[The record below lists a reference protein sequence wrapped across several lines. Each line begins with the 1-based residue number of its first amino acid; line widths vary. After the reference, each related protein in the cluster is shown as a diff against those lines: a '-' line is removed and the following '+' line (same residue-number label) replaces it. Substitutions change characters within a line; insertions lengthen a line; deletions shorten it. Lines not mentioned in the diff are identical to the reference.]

1 MKRNFLRHICFA
13 LIAILLVTFTAT
25 AAVLQPEDEGAHR
38 VKVKVYIKEG
48 ENKKT
53 KAAKT
58 VLYCVCSSYKRA
70 EYLKKKLDAAQT
82 QYFSGDDRAIEKVLK
97 EEEIVLKKSR
107 GNGEFEEALIA
118 GRGVVVFHQDIGAV
132 AVEVKEGQ
140 TLIPAVLVSKDQMID
155 ETVVLGSYGDNGPEL
170 KPVPGIDTGDQV
182 TFTVDIKL
190 PAGLVTDK
198 SRIICQPMAVD
209 CQTEDTLAYLK
220 PIILESADYHKKQDK
235 RMGFDYHQNDSVA
248 RGYDPSYVLK
258 SDKMVKYKAQVT
270 YKKPDKE
277 KIYRGSYR
285 VVLEDYH
292 HIIWDSGEQTTGSC
306 LAFKPLKFL
315 DLSVAAA
322 DMELTD
328 DFMEPAEENTVPM
341 SRDLPLRFEQGKDIL
356 TNDSLNTVIQN
367 NIVAELK
374 SYGDQLW
381 SVSVQGSSS
390 PEGSVERNTL
400 LANKR
405 ADYARRFLNSKI
417 KSGVPIAT
425 LEPRLYTWED
435 FLFEV
440 QKLANQEM
448 YDQVKAI
455 VDANPNNVGYKM
467 LKDLP
472 YWSTYLEP
480 IFERERVMVC
490 KYKYL
495 KKHIMTADEVV
506 ETYFAEKPDYV
517 SGKKTLSNGDYFNLF
532 ANVTDTLELDT
543 ITMLAYKHITS
554 QSDYTSF
561 RLAPYVANR
570 MALIASRNGMP
581 DVNILKPFIDM
592 RKPVNTWDKSDAM
605 NPVMLNREQIVLNQ
619 AVMYFQEA
627 KLDSAMLF
635 IEMLEKKNAQVE
647 ATKRMRKLV
656 VFQQGY
662 AAYLQGLI
670 KDPKLVADIK
680 AAERYVL
687 NSGDFNRAIIWTE
700 LHAQL
705 GKSRE
710 ECERLLDRMPDDNPK
725 KWYLKGIIWADE
737 AGKEPDVEG
746 YAPINSNGFHKL
758 SDEEEFALMRTD
770 PLKFEEYNKKL
781 DEYNAKLENDEDQV
795 DTSKVPFFLAYFQ
808 HSFDMEKKF
817 IRYYRNEGNVNDKIR
832 KEYKYSRKDIPAYRQ
847 KFEMIKAYH
856 DQQIAEE
863 TGTGLNEESTQEQSS
878 PNNTESTAP
887 SEDNK

>member
-38 VKVKVYIKEG
+38 VKVKVY
-48 ENKKT
+48 T
-53 KAAKT
+53 KQGDKQKSAKT

-107 GNGEFEEALIA
+107 GNGEFEEALVA
-118 GRGVVVFHQDIGAV
+118 GRGVVVFHQDYGAV

-140 TLIPAVLVSKDQMID
+140 TLIPAVLVSKDQILD
-155 ETVVLGSYGDNGPEL
+155 DTVVFGSYGDNGPEL

-235 RMGFDYHQNDSVA
+235 RMGFDYMQNDSVA
-248 RGYDPSYVLK
+248 CGYDSSYVLK
-258 SDKMVKYKAQVT
+258 SDKMVKYIAQVT

-292 HIIWDSGEQTTGSC
+292 HIIWDSGEQITGSC

-480 IFERERVMVC
+480 IFERGFC
-490 KYKYL
+490 
-495 KKHIMTADEVV
+495 
-506 ETYFAEKPDYV
+506 
-517 SGKKTLSNGDYFNLF
+517 
-532 ANVTDTLELDT
+532 
-543 ITMLAYKHITS
+543 
-554 QSDYTSF
+554 
-561 RLAPYVANR
+561 
-570 MALIASRNGMP
+570 
-581 DVNILKPFIDM
+581 
-592 RKPVNTWDKSDAM
+592 
-605 NPVMLNREQIVLNQ
+605 
-619 AVMYFQEA
+619 
-627 KLDSAMLF
+627 
-635 IEMLEKKNAQVE
+635 
-647 ATKRMRKLV
+647 
-656 VFQQGY
+656 
-662 AAYLQGLI
+662 
-670 KDPKLVADIK
+670 
-680 AAERYVL
+680 
-687 NSGDFNRAIIWTE
+687 
-700 LHAQL
+700 
-705 GKSRE
+705 
-710 ECERLLDRMPDDNPK
+710 
-725 KWYLKGIIWADE
+725 GI
-737 AGKEPDVEG
+737 
-746 YAPINSNGFHKL
+746 
-758 SDEEEFALMRTD
+758 
-770 PLKFEEYNKKL
+770 
-781 DEYNAKLENDEDQV
+781 
-795 DTSKVPFFLAYFQ
+795 
-808 HSFDMEKKF
+808 
-817 IRYYRNEGNVNDKIR
+817 
-832 KEYKYSRKDIPAYRQ
+832 
-847 KFEMIKAYH
+847 
-856 DQQIAEE
+856 
-863 TGTGLNEESTQEQSS
+863 
-878 PNNTESTAP
+878 
-887 SEDNK
+887 

>member
-38 VKVKVYIKEG
+38 VKVKVYIKQG
-48 ENKKT
+48 NKQKS
-53 KAAKT
+53 AKT

-70 EYLKKKLDAAQT
+70 EYLKKRLDAAQT

-118 GRGVVVFHQDIGAV
+118 GRGVVVFHQDYGAV

-140 TLIPAVLVSKDQMID
+140 TLIPAVLVSKDQILD
-155 ETVVLGSYGDNGPEL
+155 DTVVFGSYGDNGPSVTTTSPIDL
-170 KPVPGIDTGDQV
+170 GDTVNFPVGFEI
-182 TFTVDIKL
+182 

-235 RMGFDYHQNDSVA
+235 RMGFDYQQNDSVA

-258 SDKMVKYKAQVT
+258 SNKKVKYNTLVP
-270 YKKPDKE
+270 YKKPNKDKN
-277 KIYRGSYR
+277 YRGCFR

-292 HIIWDSGEQTTGSC
+292 HVIWDSGDLPTGSC

-417 KSGVPIAT
+417 KNGVPIAT

-435 FLFEV
+435 FLVEV

-495 KKHIMTADEVV
+495 RKHIMTADEVV

-532 ANVTDTLELDT
+532 ANVTDPLELDT

-605 NPVMLNREQIVLNQ
+605 NPVMLNREQIILNQ
-619 AVMYFQEA
+619 AVMYLQEE
-627 KLDSAMLF
+627 KLDSALLF
-635 IEMLEKKNAQVE
+635 VGMLEKKNVQEE
-647 ATKRMRKLV
+647 ATKRMRKLI
-656 VFQQGY
+656 VFQKGY
-662 AAYLQGLI
+662 SAYLEGQI
-670 KDPKLVADIK
+670 TNQKQIDDIK
-680 AAERYVL
+680 EAERYIL

-710 ECERLLDRMPDDNPK
+710 ECERLIDRMPDDNPK
-725 KWYLKGIIWADE
+725 KWYLKGIIWAGE
-737 AGKEPDVEG
+737 VGKEPDVEG
-746 YAPINSNGFHKL
+746 YAAISSDGFRKL
-758 SDEEEFALMRTD
+758 SDEEEFELMRTD
-770 PLKFEEYNKKL
+770 PVKFEEYNKKL
-781 DEYNAKLENDEDQV
+781 DEYNAKLENDADQI

-817 IRYYRNEGNVNDKIR
+817 IRYYRNEANVNEKIR

-863 TGTGLNEESTQEQSS
+863 TGTGLNEETTQEQNSS
-878 PNNTESTAP
+878 DNSEAAAP

>member
-38 VKVKVYIKEG
+38 VKVKVY
-48 ENKKT
+48 T
-53 KAAKT
+53 KQGDKQKSAKT

-70 EYLKKKLDAAQT
+70 EYLKKRLDAAQT

-107 GNGEFEEALIA
+107 GNGEFEEALVA
-118 GRGVVVFHQDIGAV
+118 GRGVVVFHQDYGAV

-140 TLIPAVLVSKDQMID
+140 TLIPAVLVSKDQILD
-155 ETVVLGSYGDNGPEL
+155 DTVVFGSYGDNGPSVTTESPIDL
-170 KPVPGIDTGDQV
+170 GDTVNFPVGFEI
-182 TFTVDIKL
+182 

-220 PIILESADYHKKQDK
+220 PIILESANYHKKQDK
-235 RMGFDYHQNDSVA
+235 RMGFDYQQNDSVA

-258 SDKMVKYKAQVT
+258 SNKKVKYKTRVP
-270 YKKPDKE
+270 YKKPNKDKN
-277 KIYRGSYR
+277 YRGCFR

-292 HIIWDSGEQTTGSC
+292 HVIWDSGDLPTGSC

-417 KSGVPIAT
+417 KNGVPIAT

-435 FLFEV
+435 FLVEV

-455 VDANPNNVGYKM
+455 VDANPNNAGYKM

-472 YWSTYLEP
+472 YWSTHLEP

-495 KKHIMTADEVV
+495 RKHIMTADEVV

-532 ANVTDTLELDT
+532 ANVTDPLELDT

-619 AVMYFQEA
+619 AVMYLQEE
-627 KLDSAMLF
+627 KLDSALLF
-635 IEMLEKKNAQVE
+635 VGMLEKKNVQEE

-656 VFQQGY
+656 VFQKGY
-662 AAYLQGLI
+662 SAYLEGQI
-670 KDPKLVADIK
+670 TNQKQIDDIK
-680 AAERYVL
+680 EAERYIL

-725 KWYLKGIIWADE
+725 KWYLKGIIWAGE
-737 AGKEPDVEG
+737 VGKEPDVEG
-746 YAPINSNGFHKL
+746 YAAISSDGFRKL
-758 SDEEEFALMRTD
+758 SDEEELELMRTD
-770 PLKFEEYNKKL
+770 PVKFEEYNKKL
-781 DEYNAKLENDEDQV
+781 DEYNAKLENDADQI

-817 IRYYRNEGNVNDKIR
+817 IRYYRNEANVNEKIR

-863 TGTGLNEESTQEQSS
+863 TGTGLNEENTQEQNSS
-878 PNNTESTAP
+878 DNSEAAAP

>member
-38 VKVKVYIKEG
+38 VKVKVFIKQG
-48 ENKKT
+48 NKQKS
-53 KAAKT
+53 AKT

-70 EYLKKKLDAAQT
+70 EYLKKKLDFAQT

-118 GRGVVVFHQDIGAV
+118 GRGVVVFHQDYGAV

-140 TLIPAVLVSKDQMID
+140 TLIPAVLVSKDQILD
-155 ETVVLGSYGDNGPEL
+155 DTVVFGSYGDNGPSVTTTSPIDL
-170 KPVPGIDTGDQV
+170 GDTVNFPVGFEI
-182 TFTVDIKL
+182 

-235 RMGFDYHQNDSVA
+235 RMGFDYQQNDSVA

-258 SDKMVKYKAQVT
+258 SDKKVKYKTLVP
-270 YKKPDKE
+270 YKKPNKDKN
-277 KIYRGSYR
+277 YRGCFR

-292 HIIWDSGEQTTGSC
+292 HVIWDSGDLPTGSC

-322 DMELTD
+322 DMELSD

-417 KSGVPIAT
+417 KNGVPIAT

-435 FLFEV
+435 FLVEV

-455 VDANPNNVGYKM
+455 VDANPNNAGYKM

-472 YWSTYLEP
+472 YWSTHLEP

-495 KKHIMTADEVV
+495 RKHIMTADEVV

-532 ANVTDTLELDT
+532 ANVTDPLELDT

-605 NPVMLNREQIVLNQ
+605 NPVMLNREQIILNQ
-619 AVMYFQEA
+619 AVMYLQEE
-627 KLDSAMLF
+627 KLDSALLF
-635 IEMLEKKNAQVE
+635 VGMLEKKNVQEE

-656 VFQQGY
+656 VFQKGY
-662 AAYLQGLI
+662 SAYLEGQI
-670 KDPKLVADIK
+670 TNQKQIDDIK
-680 AAERYVL
+680 EAERYIL

-725 KWYLKGIIWADE
+725 KWYLKGIIWAGE
-737 AGKEPDVEG
+737 VGKEPDVEG
-746 YAPINSNGFHKL
+746 YAAISSDGFRKL
-758 SDEEEFALMRTD
+758 SDEEELELMRTD
-770 PLKFEEYNKKL
+770 PVKFEEYNKKL
-781 DEYNAKLENDEDQV
+781 DEYNAKLENDADQI

-817 IRYYRNEGNVNDKIR
+817 IRYYRNEANVNEKIR

-863 TGTGLNEESTQEQSS
+863 TGTGLNEESTQEQSL
-878 PNNTESTAP
+878 PDNTESTAP

>member
-38 VKVKVYIKEG
+38 VKVKVYIKQG
-48 ENKKT
+48 NKQKS
-53 KAAKT
+53 AKT

-70 EYLKKKLDAAQT
+70 EYLKKRLDAAQT
-82 QYFSGDDRAIEKVLK
+82 LYFSGDDRAIEKVLK

-118 GRGVVVFHQDIGAV
+118 GRGVVVFHQDYGAV

-140 TLIPAVLVSKDQMID
+140 TLIPAVLVSKDQILD
-155 ETVVLGSYGDNGPEL
+155 DTVVFGSYGDNGPSVTTTSPIYL
-170 KPVPGIDTGDQV
+170 GDTVNFPVGFEI
-182 TFTVDIKL
+182 

-235 RMGFDYHQNDSVA
+235 RMGFDYMQNDSVA
-248 RGYDPSYVLK
+248 CGYDSSYVLK
-258 SDKMVKYKAQVT
+258 SNKKVKYKTLVP
-270 YKKPDKE
+270 YKKPNKDKN
-277 KIYRGSYR
+277 YRGCFR

-292 HIIWDSGEQTTGSC
+292 HVIWDSGDLPTGSC

-417 KSGVPIAT
+417 KNGVPIAT

-435 FLFEV
+435 FLVEV

-455 VDANPNNVGYKM
+455 VDANPNNAGYKM

-472 YWSTYLEP
+472 YWSTHLEP

-495 KKHIMTADEVV
+495 RKHIMTADEVV

-532 ANVTDTLELDT
+532 ANVTDPLELDT

-605 NPVMLNREQIVLNQ
+605 NPVKLNREQIILNQ
-619 AVMYFQEA
+619 AVMYLQEE
-627 KLDSAMLF
+627 KLDSALLF
-635 IEMLEKKNAQVE
+635 VGMLEKKNVQEE

-656 VFQQGY
+656 VFQKGY
-662 AAYLQGLI
+662 SAYLEGLI
-670 KDPKLVADIK
+670 TNQKQIDDIK
-680 AAERYVL
+680 EAERYIL

-710 ECERLLDRMPDDNPK
+710 ECERLIDRMPDDNPK
-725 KWYLKGIIWADE
+725 KWYLKGIIWAGE
-737 AGKEPDVEG
+737 VGKEPDVEG
-746 YAPINSNGFHKL
+746 YAAISSDGFRKL
-758 SDEEEFALMRTD
+758 SDEEEFELMRTD
-770 PLKFEEYNKKL
+770 PVKFEEYNKKL
-781 DEYNAKLENDEDQV
+781 DEYNAKLENDADLI

-817 IRYYRNEGNVNDKIR
+817 IRYYRNEANVNEKIR

-863 TGTGLNEESTQEQSS
+863 TGTGLNEENTQEQNSS
-878 PNNTESTAP
+878 DNSEAAAP

>member
-38 VKVKVYIKEG
+38 VKVKVYIKQG
-48 ENKKT
+48 NKQKS
-53 KAAKT
+53 AKT

-70 EYLKKKLDAAQT
+70 EYLKKRLDAAQT
-82 QYFSGDDRAIEKVLK
+82 LYFSGDDRAIEKVLK

-107 GNGEFEEALIA
+107 GNGEFEEALVA
-118 GRGVVVFHQDIGAV
+118 GRGVVVFHQDYGAV

-140 TLIPAVLVSKDQMID
+140 TLIPAVLVSKDQILD
-155 ETVVLGSYGDNGPEL
+155 DTVVFGSYGDNGPSVTTESPIDL
-170 KPVPGIDTGDQV
+170 GDTVNFPVGFEI
-182 TFTVDIKL
+182 

-235 RMGFDYHQNDSVA
+235 RMGFDYQQNDSVA
-248 RGYDPSYVLK
+248 RGYDSSYVLK
-258 SDKMVKYKAQVT
+258 SNKKVKYKTRVP
-270 YKKPDKE
+270 YKKPNKDKN
-277 KIYRGSYR
+277 YRGCFR

-292 HIIWDSGEQTTGSC
+292 HVIWDSGDLPTGSC

-328 DFMEPAEENTVPM
+328 EFMEPAEENTVPM

-417 KSGVPIAT
+417 KNGVPIAT

-435 FLFEV
+435 FLVEV

-455 VDANPNNVGYKM
+455 VDANPNNAGYKM

-472 YWSTYLEP
+472 YWSTHLEP

-495 KKHIMTADEVV
+495 RKHIMTADEVV

-532 ANVTDTLELDT
+532 ANVTDPLELDT

-605 NPVMLNREQIVLNQ
+605 NPVKLNREQIILNQ
-619 AVMYFQEA
+619 AVMCLQEE
-627 KLDSAMLF
+627 KLDSALLF
-635 IEMLEKKNAQVE
+635 VGMLEKKNVQEE

-656 VFQQGY
+656 VFQKGY
-662 AAYLQGLI
+662 SAYLEGQI
-670 KDPKLVADIK
+670 TNQKQIDDIK
-680 AAERYVL
+680 EAERYIL

-710 ECERLLDRMPDDNPK
+710 ECERLIDRMPDDNPK
-725 KWYLKGIIWADE
+725 KWYLKGIIWAGE
-737 AGKEPDVEG
+737 VGKEPDVEG
-746 YAPINSNGFHKL
+746 YAAISSDGFRKL
-758 SDEEEFALMRTD
+758 SDEEEFELMRTD
-770 PLKFEEYNKKL
+770 PVKFEEYNKKL
-781 DEYNAKLENDEDQV
+781 DEYNAKLENDADQI

-817 IRYYRNEGNVNDKIR
+817 IRYYRNEANVNEKIR

-863 TGTGLNEESTQEQSS
+863 TGTGLNEENTQEQNSS
-878 PNNTESTAP
+878 DNSEAAAP

>member
-38 VKVKVYIKEG
+38 VKVKVYIKQG
-48 ENKKT
+48 NKQKS
-53 KAAKT
+53 AKT

-70 EYLKKKLDAAQT
+70 EYLKKKLDFAQT

-118 GRGVVVFHQDIGAV
+118 GRGVVVFHQDYGAV

-140 TLIPAVLVSKDQMID
+140 TLIPAVLVSKDQILD
-155 ETVVLGSYGDNGPEL
+155 DTVVFGSYGDNGPSVTTTSPIDL
-170 KPVPGIDTGDQV
+170 GDTVNFPVGFEI
-182 TFTVDIKL
+182 

-235 RMGFDYHQNDSVA
+235 RMGFDYQQNDSVA
-248 RGYDPSYVLK
+248 RGYDSSYVLK
-258 SDKMVKYKAQVT
+258 SNKKVKYKTLVP
-270 YKKPDKE
+270 YKKPNKDKN
-277 KIYRGSYR
+277 YRGCFR

-292 HIIWDSGEQTTGSC
+292 HVIWDSGDLPTGSC

-322 DMELTD
+322 DMELSD

-417 KSGVPIAT
+417 KNGVPIAT

-435 FLFEV
+435 FLVEV

-455 VDANPNNVGYKM
+455 VDANPNNAGYKM

-495 KKHIMTADEVV
+495 RKHIMTADEVV

-532 ANVTDTLELDT
+532 ANVTDPLELDT

-605 NPVMLNREQIVLNQ
+605 NPVMLNREQIILNQ
-619 AVMYFQEA
+619 AVMYLQEE
-627 KLDSAMLF
+627 KLDSALLF
-635 IEMLEKKNAQVE
+635 VGMLEKKNVQEE

-656 VFQQGY
+656 VFQKGY
-662 AAYLQGLI
+662 SAYLEGQI
-670 KDPKLVADIK
+670 TNQKQIDDIK
-680 AAERYVL
+680 EAERYIL

-725 KWYLKGIIWADE
+725 KWYLKGIIWAGE
-737 AGKEPDVEG
+737 VGKEPDVEG
-746 YAPINSNGFHKL
+746 YAAISSDGFRKL
-758 SDEEEFALMRTD
+758 SDEEELELMRTD
-770 PLKFEEYNKKL
+770 PVKFEEYNKKL
-781 DEYNAKLENDEDQV
+781 DEYNAKLENDADQI

-817 IRYYRNEGNVNDKIR
+817 IRYYRNEANVNEKIR

-878 PNNTESTAP
+878 PDNTESTAP

>member
-38 VKVKVYIKEG
+38 VKVKVYIKQG
-48 ENKKT
+48 NKQKS
-53 KAAKT
+53 AKT
-58 VLYCVCSSYKRA
+58 VLYCVSSSYKRA
-70 EYLKKKLDAAQT
+70 EYLKKRLDAAQT
-82 QYFSGDDRAIEKVLK
+82 LYFSGDDRAIEKVLK

-118 GRGVVVFHQDIGAV
+118 GRGVVVFHQDYGAV

-140 TLIPAVLVSKDQMID
+140 TLIPAVLVSKDQILD
-155 ETVVLGSYGDNGPEL
+155 DTVVFGSYGDNGPSVTTTSPIDL
-170 KPVPGIDTGDQV
+170 GDTVNFPVGFEI
-182 TFTVDIKL
+182 

-235 RMGFDYHQNDSVA
+235 RMGFDYMQNDSVA
-248 RGYDPSYVLK
+248 CGYDSSYVLK
-258 SDKMVKYKAQVT
+258 SNKKVKYKTLVP
-270 YKKPDKE
+270 YKKPNKDKN
-277 KIYRGSYR
+277 YRGCFR

-292 HIIWDSGEQTTGSC
+292 HVIWDSGDLPTGSC

-417 KSGVPIAT
+417 KNGVPIAT

-435 FLFEV
+435 FLVEV

-455 VDANPNNVGYKM
+455 VDANPNNAGYKM

-472 YWSTYLEP
+472 YWSTHLEP

-495 KKHIMTADEVV
+495 RKHIMTADEVV

-532 ANVTDTLELDT
+532 ANVTDPLELDT

-605 NPVMLNREQIVLNQ
+605 NPVKLNREQIILNQ
-619 AVMYFQEA
+619 AVMYLQEE
-627 KLDSAMLF
+627 KLDSALLF
-635 IEMLEKKNAQVE
+635 VGMLEKKNVQEE

-656 VFQQGY
+656 VFQKGY
-662 AAYLQGLI
+662 SAYLEGQI
-670 KDPKLVADIK
+670 TNQKQIDDIK
-680 AAERYVL
+680 EAERYIL

-710 ECERLLDRMPDDNPK
+710 ECERLIDRMPDDNPK
-725 KWYLKGIIWADE
+725 KWYLKGIIWAGE
-737 AGKEPDVEG
+737 VGKEPDVEG
-746 YAPINSNGFHKL
+746 YAAISSDGFRKL
-758 SDEEEFALMRTD
+758 SDEEEFELMRTD
-770 PLKFEEYNKKL
+770 PVKFEEYNKKL
-781 DEYNAKLENDEDQV
+781 DEYNAKLENDADLI

-817 IRYYRNEGNVNDKIR
+817 IRYYRNEANVNEKIR

-863 TGTGLNEESTQEQSS
+863 TGTGLNEENTQEQNSS
-878 PNNTESTAP
+878 DNSEAAAP

>member
-38 VKVKVYIKEG
+38 VKVKVYIKQG
-48 ENKKT
+48 NKQKS
-53 KAAKT
+53 AKT

-70 EYLKKKLDAAQT
+70 EYLKKRLDAAQT
-82 QYFSGDDRAIEKVLK
+82 LYFSGDDRAIEKVLK

-118 GRGVVVFHQDIGAV
+118 GRGVVVFHQDYGAV

-140 TLIPAVLVSKDQMID
+140 TLIPAVLVSKDQILD
-155 ETVVLGSYGDNGPEL
+155 DTVVFGSYGDNGPSVTTTSPIDL
-170 KPVPGIDTGDQV
+170 GDTVNFPVGFEI
-182 TFTVDIKL
+182 

-235 RMGFDYHQNDSVA
+235 RMGFDYMQNDSVA
-248 RGYDPSYVLK
+248 CGYDSSYVLK
-258 SDKMVKYKAQVT
+258 SNKKVKYKTLVP
-270 YKKPDKE
+270 YKKPNKDKN
-277 KIYRGSYR
+277 YRGCFR

-292 HIIWDSGEQTTGSC
+292 HVIWDSGDLPTGSC

-417 KSGVPIAT
+417 KNGVPIAT

-435 FLFEV
+435 FLVEV

-455 VDANPNNVGYKM
+455 VDANPNNAGYKM

-472 YWSTYLEP
+472 YWSTHLEP

-495 KKHIMTADEVV
+495 RKHIMTADEVV

-532 ANVTDTLELDT
+532 ANVTDPLELDT
-543 ITMLAYKHITS
+543 ITMLAYKHITL

-605 NPVMLNREQIVLNQ
+605 NPVKLNREQIILNQ
-619 AVMYFQEA
+619 AVMYLQEE
-627 KLDSAMLF
+627 KLDSALLF
-635 IEMLEKKNAQVE
+635 VGMLEKKNVQEE

-656 VFQQGY
+656 VFQKGY
-662 AAYLQGLI
+662 SAYLEGQI
-670 KDPKLVADIK
+670 TNQKQIDDIK
-680 AAERYVL
+680 EAERYIL

-710 ECERLLDRMPDDNPK
+710 ECERLIDRMPDDNPK
-725 KWYLKGIIWADE
+725 KWYLKGIIWAGE
-737 AGKEPDVEG
+737 VGKEPDVEG
-746 YAPINSNGFHKL
+746 YAAISSDGFRKL
-758 SDEEEFALMRTD
+758 SDEEEFELMRTD
-770 PLKFEEYNKKL
+770 PVKFEEYNKKL
-781 DEYNAKLENDEDQV
+781 DEYNAKLENDADLI

-817 IRYYRNEGNVNDKIR
+817 IRYYRNEANVNEKIR

-863 TGTGLNEESTQEQSS
+863 TGTGLNEENTQEQNSS
-878 PNNTESTAP
+878 DNPEADAP

>member
-38 VKVKVYIKEG
+38 VKVKVYIKQG
-48 ENKKT
+48 NKQKS
-53 KAAKT
+53 AKT

-70 EYLKKKLDAAQT
+70 EYLKKKLDFAQT

-118 GRGVVVFHQDIGAV
+118 GRGVVVFHQDYGAV

-140 TLIPAVLVSKDQMID
+140 TLIPAVLVSKDQILD
-155 ETVVLGSYGDNGPEL
+155 DTVVFGSYGDNGPSVTTTSPIDL
-170 KPVPGIDTGDQV
+170 GDTVNFPVGFEI
-182 TFTVDIKL
+182 

-235 RMGFDYHQNDSVA
+235 RMGFDYQQNDSVA
-248 RGYDPSYVLK
+248 RGYDSSYVLK
-258 SDKMVKYKAQVT
+258 SNKKVKYNTLVP
-270 YKKPDKE
+270 YKKPNKDKN
-277 KIYRGSYR
+277 YRGCFR

-292 HIIWDSGEQTTGSC
+292 HVIWDSGDLPTGSC

-417 KSGVPIAT
+417 KNGVPIAT

-435 FLFEV
+435 FLVEV

-455 VDANPNNVGYKM
+455 VDANPNNAGYKM

-472 YWSTYLEP
+472 YWSTHLES

-495 KKHIMTADEVV
+495 RKHIMTADEVV

-532 ANVTDTLELDT
+532 ANVTDPLELDT

-619 AVMYFQEA
+619 AVMYLQEE
-627 KLDSAMLF
+627 KLDSALLF
-635 IEMLEKKNAQVE
+635 VGMLEKKNVQEE

-656 VFQQGY
+656 VFQKGY
-662 AAYLQGLI
+662 SAYLEGQI
-670 KDPKLVADIK
+670 TNQKQIDDIK
-680 AAERYVL
+680 EAERYIL

-725 KWYLKGIIWADE
+725 KWYLKGIIWAGE
-737 AGKEPDVEG
+737 VGKEPDVEG
-746 YAPINSNGFHKL
+746 YAAISSDGFRKL
-758 SDEEEFALMRTD
+758 SDEEELELMRTD
-770 PLKFEEYNKKL
+770 PVKFEEYNKKL
-781 DEYNAKLENDEDQV
+781 DEYNAKLENDADQI

-817 IRYYRNEGNVNDKIR
+817 IRYYRNEANVNEKIR

-878 PNNTESTAP
+878 PDNTESTAP

>member
-38 VKVKVYIKEG
+38 VKVKVYIKQG
-48 ENKKT
+48 NKQKS
-53 KAAKT
+53 AKT

-70 EYLKKKLDAAQT
+70 EYLKKRLDAAQT
-82 QYFSGDDRAIEKVLK
+82 LYFSGDDRAIEKVLK

-118 GRGVVVFHQDIGAV
+118 GRGVVVFHQDYGAV

-140 TLIPAVLVSKDQMID
+140 TLIPAVLVSKDQILD
-155 ETVVLGSYGDNGPEL
+155 DTVVFGSYGDNGPSVTTTSPIDL
-170 KPVPGIDTGDQV
+170 GDTVNFPVGFEI
-182 TFTVDIKL
+182 

-235 RMGFDYHQNDSVA
+235 RMGFDYMQNDSVA
-248 RGYDPSYVLK
+248 CGYDSSYVLK
-258 SDKMVKYKAQVT
+258 SNKKVKYKTLVP
-270 YKKPDKE
+270 YKKPNKDKN
-277 KIYRGSYR
+277 YRGCFR

-292 HIIWDSGEQTTGSC
+292 HVIWDSGDLPTGSC

-417 KSGVPIAT
+417 KNGVPIAT

-435 FLFEV
+435 FLVEV

-455 VDANPNNVGYKM
+455 VDANPNNAGYKM

-472 YWSTYLEP
+472 YWSTHLEP

-495 KKHIMTADEVV
+495 RKHIMTADEVV

-532 ANVTDTLELDT
+532 ANVTDPLELDT

-605 NPVMLNREQIVLNQ
+605 NPVKLNREQIILNQ
-619 AVMYFQEA
+619 AVMYLQEE
-627 KLDSAMLF
+627 KLDSALLF
-635 IEMLEKKNAQVE
+635 VGMLEKKNVQEE

-656 VFQQGY
+656 VFQKGY
-662 AAYLQGLI
+662 SAYLEGQI
-670 KDPKLVADIK
+670 TNQKQIDDIK
-680 AAERYVL
+680 EAERYIL

-710 ECERLLDRMPDDNPK
+710 ECERLIDRMPDDNPK
-725 KWYLKGIIWADE
+725 KWYLKGIIWAGE
-737 AGKEPDVEG
+737 VGKEPDVEG
-746 YAPINSNGFHKL
+746 YAAISSDGFRKL
-758 SDEEEFALMRTD
+758 SDEEEFELMRTD
-770 PLKFEEYNKKL
+770 PVKFEEYNKKL
-781 DEYNAKLENDEDQV
+781 DEYNAKLENDADLI

-817 IRYYRNEGNVNDKIR
+817 IRYYRNEANVNEKIR

-863 TGTGLNEESTQEQSS
+863 TGTGLNEENTQEQNSS
-878 PNNTESTAP
+878 DNPETDAP

>member
-38 VKVKVYIKEG
+38 VKVKVFIKQG
-48 ENKKT
+48 NKQKS
-53 KAAKT
+53 AKT

-70 EYLKKKLDAAQT
+70 EYLKKKLDFAQT

-118 GRGVVVFHQDIGAV
+118 GRGVVVFHQDYGAV

-140 TLIPAVLVSKDQMID
+140 PLIPAVLVSKDQILD
-155 ETVVLGSYGDNGPEL
+155 DTVVFGSYGDNGPSVTTTSPIDL
-170 KPVPGIDTGDQV
+170 GDTVNFPVGFEI
-182 TFTVDIKL
+182 

-235 RMGFDYHQNDSVA
+235 RMGFDYQQNDSVA

-258 SDKMVKYKAQVT
+258 SDKKVKYKTLVP
-270 YKKPDKE
+270 YKKPNKDKN
-277 KIYRGSYR
+277 YRGCFR

-292 HIIWDSGEQTTGSC
+292 HVIWDSGDLPTGSC

-417 KSGVPIAT
+417 KNGVPIAT

-435 FLFEV
+435 FLVEV

-455 VDANPNNVGYKM
+455 VDANPNNAGYKM

-472 YWSTYLEP
+472 YWSTHLEP

-495 KKHIMTADEVV
+495 RKHIMTADEVV

-532 ANVTDTLELDT
+532 ANVTDPLELDT

-605 NPVMLNREQIVLNQ
+605 NPVMLNREQIILNQ
-619 AVMYFQEA
+619 AVMYLQEE
-627 KLDSAMLF
+627 KLDSALLF
-635 IEMLEKKNAQVE
+635 VGMLEKKNVQEE

-656 VFQQGY
+656 VFQKGY
-662 AAYLQGLI
+662 SAYLEGQI
-670 KDPKLVADIK
+670 TNQKQIDDIK
-680 AAERYVL
+680 EAERYIL

-725 KWYLKGIIWADE
+725 KWYLKGIIWAGE
-737 AGKEPDVEG
+737 VGKEPDVEG
-746 YAPINSNGFHKL
+746 YAAISSDGFRKL
-758 SDEEEFALMRTD
+758 SDEEELELMRTD
-770 PLKFEEYNKKL
+770 PVKFEEYNKKL
-781 DEYNAKLENDEDQV
+781 DEYNAKLENDADQI

-817 IRYYRNEGNVNDKIR
+817 IRYYRNEANVNEKIR

-878 PNNTESTAP
+878 PDNTESTAP